1 MSKKKKLIIAIIITL
16 AVIGIIVAV
25 LMVIKNKNKEKK
37 VVNVESVEMLCT
49 PAEYMEYNN
58 TLYGYVDTSMEQKIY
73 LTSTDVVEET
83 RVKEGQ
89 QVKAGDV
96 ILVYDM
102 TARELELEMQRAVVE
117 QARVNV
123 LVAERELE
131 ELKAIVPVEEKPEE
145 PTTEETTPDVPVI
158 DEPSVDDEEEE
169 PGDTEDIE
177 AEEPTPEETES
188 TTESTDTTTETSETT
203 TEVNEPS
210 TENSETTTTEEQQGG
225 GNEPTIGASALNDA
239 PLCTNN
245 PAAGEDGGLDETVEG
260 EEEIT
265 YTKEELDKLIAEK
278 ESEIKSLNI
287 AYQLEQVNLD
297 LLEFQSE
304 NGEVLCN
311 FDGVVTSVK
320 DPEEAILNGEPY
332 IIISGN
338 EGCSVKA
345 SIGELS
351 LGDISIGDE
360 MELYCYENGMYY
372 SGVISEIGDTPTGD
386 GYYSTLT
393 ESFYPI
399 TITVADSEGLSMGM
413 GMDVTKPTVDSDGT
427 GAFYIPLAYVLNENG
442 QYYVMIDNNG
452 VLEKKAIKT
461 GQIMRGD
468 SIKVLG
474 GLSMDDYIAF
484 PHSSD
489 AVEGVRTKKS
499 EGFSMYY

>member
-177 AEEPTPEETES
+177 AEEQTPEETES

-210 TENSETTTTEEQQGG
+210 TENSETTTTEEQQ
-225 GNEPTIGASALNDA
+225 
-239 PLCTNN
+239 
-245 PAAGEDGGLDETVEG
+245 
-260 EEEIT
+260 
-265 YTKEELDKLIAEK
+265 
-278 ESEIKSLNI
+278 
-287 AYQLEQVNLD
+287 
-297 LLEFQSE
+297 
-304 NGEVLCN
+304 
-311 FDGVVTSVK
+311 
-320 DPEEAILNGEPY
+320 
-332 IIISGN
+332 
-338 EGCSVKA
+338 
-345 SIGELS
+345 
-351 LGDISIGDE
+351 
-360 MELYCYENGMYY
+360 
-372 SGVISEIGDTPTGD
+372 
-386 GYYSTLT
+386 
-393 ESFYPI
+393 
-399 TITVADSEGLSMGM
+399 
-413 GMDVTKPTVDSDGT
+413 
-427 GAFYIPLAYVLNENG
+427 
-442 QYYVMIDNNG
+442 
-452 VLEKKAIKT
+452 
-461 GQIMRGD
+461 
-468 SIKVLG
+468 
-474 GLSMDDYIAF
+474 
-484 PHSSD
+484 
-489 AVEGVRTKKS
+489 
-499 EGFSMYY
+499 

>member
-1 MSKKKKLIIAIIITL
+1 MSKKKKLIIALIVTL
-16 AVIGIIVAV
+16 VIIGIIVAV
-25 LMVIKNKNKEKK
+25 LLVLKNKNKEKK
-37 VVNVESVEMLCT
+37 VVTVESVEMLCT

-58 TLYGYVDTSMEQKIY
+58 TLYGYVDASMEQKVY
-73 LTSTDVVEET
+73 LTSTDVVEEICVT
-83 RVKEGQ
+83 EGQ

-102 TARELELEMQRAVVE
+102 TARELELEIMRANVE
-117 QARVNV
+117 QARVDV

-145 PTTEETTPDVPVI
+145 PTTEE
-158 DEPSVDDEEEE
+158 PSLEE
-169 PGDTEDIE
+169 P
-177 AEEPTPEETES
+177 
-188 TTESTDTTTETSETT
+188 
-203 TEVNEPS
+203 EPS
-210 TENSETTTTEEQQGG
+210 TEEPEPSTEEPEPSTEEQEPSTEEQEPSTEEQDTSTEEQEPTTTENGQDD
-225 GNEPTIGASALNDA
+225 GNEPSIGARALNDA

-245 PAAGEDGGLDETVEG
+245 PVSDEEAGTDETL

-265 YTKEELDKLIAEK
+265 YTKAELDKLIAEK

-287 AYQLEQVNLD
+287 AYQLIQIDLE
-297 LLEFQSE
+297 LLEYQSE
-304 NGEVLCN
+304 SGEVLCN

-332 IIISGN
+332 ITISGN

-351 LGDISIGDE
+351 LGDVSIGDE
-360 MELYCYENGMYY
+360 MEMYCYENGMYY
-372 SGVISEIGDTPTGD
+372 YGVISEIGDTPTGD

-399 TITVADSEGLSMGM
+399 TITVMESEGLSMGM
-413 GMDVTKPTVDSDGT
+413 GMDVTKPSAYVE
-427 GAFYIPLAYVLNENG
+427 GAGDFYIPLAYVLNEHG

-461 GQIMRGD
+461 GQIMWGD

-489 AVEGVRTKKS
+489 AVEGVKTEKS